1 MIYKSR
7 VVEKNFTN
15 NLHFFSSHY
24 ILLVPTEIH
33 STLLAHPI
41 EPLETT
47 DTVPPRI
54 RGAMRAEL
62 GTRRTQDSRER
73 VRWELQQWLRSL
85 EHHVLMWYVNPSN
98 PHCFW
103 FFLVMGI
110 TSSRQTYHLGDLE

>member
-1 MIYKSR
+1 M
-7 VVEKNFTN
+7 TN
-15 NLHFFSSHY
+15 TPLLLPSHY

-41 EPLETT
+41 EPLENT

-73 VRWELQQWLRSL
+73 VRWELQQWLRNL

-98 PHCFW
+98 PQCFR
-103 FFLVMGI
+103 FFLAMRI
-110 TSSRQTYHLGDLE
+110 TLLPMHS